1 MTDVLFFLCLLGIP
15 IALFL
20 FFQYLHQREIDRAIR
35 RVYRTASR
43 SPEICQGCRNH
54 HGASYQG
61 NYFVCA
67 MHPYGN
73 GDECPDFEPFDTP
86 DQTQQR
92 AKDVHF
98 LMAFGVSAEI
108 AAAALNSQNFLHF
121 TQEDLANLRE
131 WARPPREPDN

>member
-73 GDECPDFEPFDTP
+73 GDECPDFKAFDAATI
-86 DQTQQR
+86 QKR
-92 AKDVHF
+92 AKDTHF
-98 LMAFGVSAEI
+98 LMDFGLSAEA
-108 AAAALNSQNFLHF
+108 AAAALDSRNFLHI
-121 TQEDLANLRE
+121 TAEDLDNLRE
-131 WARPPREPDN
+131 WARPSRGSDN